1 MKLPSLRIGN
11 LFRIQS
17 FYEEDKDRVRRITE
31 ISEKQVQLDGKW
43 VRPDH
48 LIPINITKQILLH
61 SGFTQF
67 NWITDSS
74 VFECNYFK
82 CMLDDNGVSLFCDN
96 LQNLKPVKHLHE
108 LQNLYFDLTDEELQT
123 NFNAIKSP
131 SEKELA

>member
-11 LFRIQS
+11 LLMMQS
-17 FYEEDKDRVRRITE
+17 FYPEDKDRVRRVTE
-31 ISEKQVQLDGKW
+31 LSEKQVQLDGKW
-43 VRPDH
+43 VKPDR
-48 LIPINITKQILLH
+48 LVPINITKQILLH

-82 CMLDDNGVSLFCDN
+82 CMLDDSGVSLFCDN
-96 LQNLKPVKHLHE
+96 LTNLKPVKHLHE
-108 LQNLYFDLTDEELQT
+108 LQNLYFDLTGEELQT
-123 NFNAIKSP
+123 GFNVIKS